1 MVAATLVEELGQP
14 ALRYFVLWL
23 QSTLALIEGLF
34 EDAEKL
40 AHESFELGV
49 SANHPDAA
57 VVYGTQLV
65 VFAWQRGDTTALVE
79 PTLDILTRVPD
90 LPAWRSALALVLALG
105 GRPDDARAELL
116 RVTQSLDNLTFTS
129 TWTPALIGL
138 TEVARQ
144 LDEPS
149 VAARLYEG
157 LAAYPDRMSVI
168 SLSLSEMGPISRA
181 LGVLAGLQGDH
192 AVAERHFAEALAIC
206 ERIGSPPHTTRTPG
220 GAGAGAARPAR
231 RRRRRS
237 RPRAARRGA
246 AGGARA
252 RHGRR
257 AARHPPAQECGELGA
272 SDS

>member
-40 AHESFELGV
+40 ADESFELGV

-57 VVYGTQLV
+57 VVHGTQLV

-105 GRPDDARAELL
+105 GRPDDARAELI

-129 TWTPALIGL
+129 DVDTG
-138 TEVARQ
+138 V
-144 LDEPS
+144 
-149 VAARLYEG
+149 
-157 LAAYPDRMSVI
+157 DR
-168 SLSLSEMGPISRA
+168 A
-181 LGVLAGLQGDH
+181 H
-192 AVAERHFAEALAIC
+192 
-206 ERIGSPPHTTRTPG
+206 G
-220 GAGAGAARPAR
+220 GRPPAR
-231 RRRRRS
+231 RAERGGPAVRGARRLPRPHEHHQPEPERDGSDQPCARGSRGSAGGPCGGGRGTSTRRWPS
-237 RPRAARRGA
+237 ASASDHLRTPRARRWSWLGCCSTGA
-246 AGGARA
+246 PTATSI
-252 RHGRR
+252 
-257 AARHPPAQECGELGA
+257 AARELLDVALPSARELGMGGVLLDILQLKSA
-272 SDS
+272 VS